1 MGSDPVPSNELTFEQ
16 WLSDIRA
23 YQRQFPE
30 FVLLP
35 AVRKSIQGRAKSVL
49 RNLGPEYTID
59 QAIEVLTRE
68 YEGVA
73 NSDVVFK
80 EFYQLKQEKNEKV
93 QVFSVRLREALNKLT
108 LRFPDRVPAG
118 DEDRILCDQFFYGM
132 KAELKGSVRHLFD
145 SPDVSFS
152 MLLTAA
158 RRNELEEIEQ
168 KPVRIQS
175 KAAKA
180 E

>member
-1 MGSDPVPSNELTFEQ
+1 MQGLPPMSNHQFQIQTDLDLGKFSGSDPVPSNELTFKQ
-16 WLSDIRA
+16 WLSDTWA

-30 FVLLP
+30 FVLLL

-59 QAIEVLTRE
+59 QAIKVLTRE

-118 DEDRILCDQFFYGM
+118 DEDRILC
-132 KAELKGSVRHLFD
+132 
-145 SPDVSFS
+145 
-152 MLLTAA
+152 
-158 RRNELEEIEQ
+158 N
-168 KPVRIQS
+168 
-175 KAAKA
+175 
-180 E
+180 

>member
-1 MGSDPVPSNELTFEQ
+1 MPSNELTFEQ

-30 FVLLP
+30 FVLLA
-35 AVRKSIQGRAKSVL
+35 AVRKSIQGRAKSVF

-93 QVFSVRLREALNKLT
+93 QVFSVRLREALNKLI

-118 DEDRILCDQFFYGM
+118 DEDRILCD
-132 KAELKGSVRHLFD
+132 
-145 SPDVSFS
+145 
-152 MLLTAA
+152 
-158 RRNELEEIEQ
+158 
-168 KPVRIQS
+168 
-175 KAAKA
+175 
-180 E
+180 

>member
-1 MGSDPVPSNELTFEQ
+1 M
-16 WLSDIRA
+16 
-23 YQRQFPE
+23 
-30 FVLLP
+30 
-35 AVRKSIQGRAKSVL
+35 
-49 RNLGPEYTID
+49 RNLGPDYTID

-93 QVFSVRLREALNKLT
+93 QLT
-108 LRFPDRVPAG
+108 LRFPYRVPTG
-118 DEDRILCDQFFYGM
+118 DEDGILCDRFFYGM
-132 KAELKGSVRHLFD
+132 KTELKSSVRHLFD

-158 RRNELEEIEQ
+158 RRNELEEVEQ
-168 KPVRIQS
+168 KPVRVQN
-175 KAAKA
+175 KATKVGV
-180 E
+180 EEKTSP

>member
-1 MGSDPVPSNELTFEQ
+1 MPPNELTFEQ
-16 WLSDIRA
+16 WLSDTRA
-23 YQRQFPE
+23 YQRQFPK

-59 QAIEVLTRE
+59 QAIKVLTRE

-93 QVFSVRLREALNKLT
+93 QVF
-108 LRFPDRVPAG
+108 
-118 DEDRILCDQFFYGM
+118 
-132 KAELKGSVRHLFD
+132 
-145 SPDVSFS
+145 FS
-152 MLLTAA
+152 KT
-158 RRNELEEIEQ
+158 
-168 KPVRIQS
+168 
-175 KAAKA
+175 
-180 E
+180 